1 MSINAERAF
10 RVLHPGGRSLIL
22 QPDETGVIRP
32 LADGKTGAPF
42 FVSNNK
48 LRRALAGRQR
58 QVFCRCRSNGRENGF
73 FARVDEFVGVDP
85 DDGAYVILSPLVRVL
100 QTTYGDPLIRTCLN
114 TASQSSPAGGNYVS

>member
-10 RVLHPGGRSLIL
+10 RVLHPGGRSLVL
-22 QPDETGVIRP
+22 QPDDTGVIRP
-32 LADGKTGAPF
+32 LADGTTGAPF

-48 LRRALAGRQR
+48 LRRALAGQQR
-58 QVFCRCRSNGRENGF
+58 QVFCRCRANGRENGF

-100 QTTYGDPLIRTCLN
+100 ETTHGDPLIRTCPN
-114 TASQSSPAGGNYVS
+114 SASPTSPAGGNHVP